1 MQMRGSTDQAIK
13 ALSDRCVCGAELQQD
28 GCSHARQEPAVAEQ
42 ADGIVFAA
50 HTGSVYDE
58 HMNDRRYLLFAEL
71 VLIIAGVFVFRGGWL
86 LLDSL
91 DFMRTPSALWLSLL
105 AGSAVTVCALRFI
118 LKHGGK

>member
-1 MQMRGSTDQAIK
+1 
-13 ALSDRCVCGAELQQD
+13 
-28 GCSHARQEPAVAEQ
+28 
-42 ADGIVFAA
+42 VFAA